1 MLVIGD
7 LHVPA
12 VHPRYID
19 FCRDLRD
26 AYDCNRVVFIGDVVD
41 HHNVSFHPREID
53 AVSVQEEFDEV
64 LDGVAQW
71 HEEFPKATVTIGNHD
86 ERIHRR
92 AASVGIPSRALLT
105 YNALWKTPGWRW
117 QEDETID
124 DVHYFH
130 GTGHSGERPAFLAAR
145 ASMVST
151 VIGHC
156 HSVSGFQWAAGPNG
170 RIFGMD
176 VGCGVDIHHIAMRYG
191 YRLSRKPVLAA
202 GVVTDGQPMHFAM
215 PCGPRE
221 KYRRKS

>member
-1 MLVIGD
+1 MIGD
-7 LHVPA
+7 LHIPA

-53 AVSVQEEFDEV
+53 APSVNEEFDAV
-64 LDGVAQW
+64 LEGVAEW

-105 YNALWKTPGWRW
+105 YNELWQTPGWRW

-124 DVHYFH
+124 EVHFFH
-130 GTGHSGERPAFLAAR
+130 GTGHSGERPAYLAAR
-145 ASMVST
+145 ASMRST

-156 HSVSGFQWAAGPNG
+156 HSVAGFQWMAGPNG
-170 RIFGMD
+170 RLFGMD
-176 VGCGVDIHHIAMRYG
+176 VGCGVDIHNVAMRYG
-191 YRLSRKPVLAA
+191 RALSRKPVLAA
-202 GVVTDGQPMHFAM
+202 AVVKDGQPMHFAM